1 MFAAKKTFVVKMNM
15 FMSSGFK
22 FKFTLFSWL
31 ILVLFLTTYTK
42 NNQRGHVV
50 KLDLGSPICFSA
62 HFFILAHF

>member
-22 FKFTLFSWL
+22 FKFALFSWL

-42 NNQRGHVV
+42 NNQRGHV
-50 KLDLGSPICFSA
+50 
-62 HFFILAHF
+62 